1 MKYLLD
7 THTFLWA
14 IGETEK
20 LSKKVLEII
29 ENTDNEIFTSVVNT
43 WEICIK
49 YSIGKLDL
57 KKDPE
62 KFILDEIREAN
73 FQILDIK
80 LSHLFPLTRLPNFH
94 KDPFD
99 RILIAQSQTENI
111 PILSNDPL
119 IKKYKVKAIW

>member
-1 MKYLLD
+1 MKFLLD

-14 IGETEK
+14 IGEPGK

-29 ENTDNEIFTSVVNT
+29 ENSENEIFTSVVNT

-49 YSIGKLDL
+49 YSIGKLEI

-62 KFILDEIREAN
+62 KFIREEIQEAN
-73 FQILDIK
+73 FQILEIK
-80 LSHLFPLTRLPNFH
+80 LNHLFPLTKLPDFH

-99 RILIAQSQTENI
+99 RLLISQSQTENI
-111 PILSNDPL
+111 PILTNDPL
-119 IKKYKVKAIW
+119 IKKYKVKTIW

>member
-14 IGETEK
+14 IGEPEN

-49 YSIGKLDL
+49 YSIGKLNL

-62 KFILDEIREAN
+62 KFILDEINEAG

-80 LSHLFPLTRLPNFH
+80 LNHLFPLTRLPDFH

-99 RILIAQSQTENI
+99 RLLIAQSQIEGL

-119 IKKYKVKAIW
+119 IKKYKTKVIW

>member
-14 IGETEK
+14 IGEPDK
-20 LSKKVLEII
+20 LSKKVFEIL

-62 KFILDEIREAN
+62 KFILEEIQEAN
-73 FQILDIK
+73 FQILNIK
-80 LSHLFPLTRLPNFH
+80 LNHLFPLTRFPDFH

-99 RILIAQSQTENI
+99 RLLIAQSQTEGM

-119 IKKYKVKAIW
+119 IKKYKVKVIW